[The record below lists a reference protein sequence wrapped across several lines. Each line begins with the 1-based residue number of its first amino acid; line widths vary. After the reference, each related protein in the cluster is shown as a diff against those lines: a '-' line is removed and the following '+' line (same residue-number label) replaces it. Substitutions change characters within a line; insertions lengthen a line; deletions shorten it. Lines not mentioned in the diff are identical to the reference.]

1 MPLTLAQ
8 KSGILR
14 HLRYPVQGLYRT
26 GVSGATMAGATAT
39 SYRYLQAYG
48 QLLWRLV
55 NLQAVEEARITGAAT
70 ASIAFLGPTPNIGDT
85 LTVTFSGGTLVA
97 PVPVVL
103 TVTSDIIVSANSFTQ
118 QYGNANVGLGFC
130 SALAALVLGNPTLMS
145 AGFYASAP
153 YGTGPFTQT
162 AIPVPEIQFTNAAA
176 FNISIATT
184 GLMSAQIM
192 ANGEVLTP
200 SIQPGTVTPIYGYLP
215 ICDFLENAY
224 GSASET
230 LMVRKADVFTRN
242 SAELADRFSLY
253 QMWCK
258 RLAEFLD
265 IPMNEQHR
273 TNFRS
278 STPRAYL

>member
-1 MPLTLAQ
+1 MPLTLAE
-8 KSGILR
+8 KGNILR
-14 HLRYPVQGLYRT
+14 HMRYPVQGLYRT
-26 GVSGATMAGATAT
+26 GVSGATMAGATST
-39 SYRYLQAYG
+39 SFRYLQAYG
-48 QLLWRLV
+48 MVLWRLN
-55 NLQAVEEARITGAAT
+55 NLMAVEEARLTGAAT

-85 LTVTFSGGTLVA
+85 LTVTFSGGTLVT
-97 PVPVVL
+97 PVSVVL
-103 TVTSDIIVSANSFTQ
+103 TVTPELITSADSFTQ
-118 QYGNANVGLGFC
+118 QYGNANIGLAFC

-145 AGFYASAP
+145 AGFNASAP
-153 YGTGPFTQT
+153 YGVGPYSQV
-162 AIPVPEIQFTNAAA
+162 AIPVPEIQFTNSTT
-176 FNISIATT
+176 FNISVATT

-192 ANGEVLTP
+192 ANGEILTP
-200 SIQPGTVTPIYGYLP
+200 SIQPGTVNPIYGYLP
-215 ICDFLENAY
+215 ICDYLENAY